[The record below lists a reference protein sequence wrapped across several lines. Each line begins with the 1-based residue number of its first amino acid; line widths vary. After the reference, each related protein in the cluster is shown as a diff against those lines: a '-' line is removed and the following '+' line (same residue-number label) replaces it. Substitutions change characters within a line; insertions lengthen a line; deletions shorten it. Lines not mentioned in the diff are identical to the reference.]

1 MNRFKG
7 KARTSGISLPED
19 MWTYLR
25 ERAKREDRS
34 LSMVVL
40 RAIEKDIFA
49 EAERATAAQDGR
61 LEAK

>member
-1 MNRFKG
+1 
-7 KARTSGISLPED
+7 